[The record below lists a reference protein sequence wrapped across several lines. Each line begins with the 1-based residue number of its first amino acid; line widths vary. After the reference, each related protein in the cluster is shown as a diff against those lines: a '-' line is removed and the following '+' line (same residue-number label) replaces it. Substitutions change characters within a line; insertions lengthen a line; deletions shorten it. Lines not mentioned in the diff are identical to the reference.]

1 MKVSFDEMKNIKEKK
16 DSLVNKDIENSNV
29 FRRIFS
35 HLSKPTGYKPVI
47 FMIILFV
54 LQQFTGIY
62 TFQFNAVTM
71 LRVIIF
77 MFFLNCILWISCG
90 IILYF
95 IFKEVAKGID
105 DKLATFLFGFFR
117 FILSFV
123 ATGMLRTY
131 GRRPLCII
139 SGIIMGIT
147 LFISGLCV
155 YLRNIGN
162 IFNIRNLVNLY
173 NETFY
178 T

>member
-77 MFFLNCILWISCG
+77 MFFLNCIL
-90 IILYF
+90 
-95 IFKEVAKGID
+95 
-105 DKLATFLFGFFR
+105 
-117 FILSFV
+117 
-123 ATGMLRTY
+123 
-131 GRRPLCII
+131 
-139 SGIIMGIT
+139 
-147 LFISGLCV
+147 
-155 YLRNIGN
+155 
-162 IFNIRNLVNLY
+162 
-173 NETFY
+173 
-178 T
+178 